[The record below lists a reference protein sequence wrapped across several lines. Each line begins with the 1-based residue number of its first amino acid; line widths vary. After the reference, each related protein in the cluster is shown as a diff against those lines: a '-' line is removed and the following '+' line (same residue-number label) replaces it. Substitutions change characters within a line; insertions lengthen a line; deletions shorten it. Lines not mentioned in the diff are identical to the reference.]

1 MQTTKG
7 STEREACPVEEQ
19 YILLQS
25 VLRDHQL
32 PATVDRT
39 DSPRTRHTKND
50 ITIVILAEVEE
61 GIPPLFEGNRQC
73 PDGAL
78 LVLTTPWL
86 SREPSSRDV
95 TMSSLY
101 VHKAISMS
109 AGQTYLDTFSPPRRA
124 TYVVNHLTG
133 AITAGRRT
141 EGEAMA
147 EWRLDCP
154 LASSMKLSARV
165 DNKLLTRMMCAEIG
179 VPTPVTLG
187 LLLKG
192 EIGDECSERIPTV
205 TALTLQSKEVNA
217 DWLRAH
223 VERFLSSDVMMQ
235 YDKVVVKPFGP
246 PWYACQNVT
255 FHAKSQTGSIVKA
268 VLDLLTMID
277 PGEGILVESF
287 LETMEPLVSR
297 SDGRHAVN
305 VEGIQLAL
313 RARAVVSR
321 TPLDGARMTQI
332 VCGIGDASQPLGGLS
347 TISISLELMLRKWG
361 LRDVSQQKE
370 IRDVIRRGSEKLLL
384 ELMDREKRLRE
395 EERGGAGA
403 QTETIGL
410 DYVFTKKNDVITPV
424 VIEVNSHDCLF
435 VSTVHELLN
444 PLCRGQAARTWVQT
458 MVARSQRYLMYG
470 KTVLSI
476 GAGRVT
482 RQLWRD
488 AKQWGLKTVI
498 VEANKDHAARQDV
511 SWFLHYDYT
520 DHTRDKEHAHA
531 IVQLIQSRVGHV
543 DGCLT
548 PTDDACPLASL
559 VAEGLNLRHTSS
571 YTAAMSAKNKLLTMK
586 MLKDNSY
593 DPPHTLPTKLFS
605 SPVAM
610 VTGPDALEEAVKQV
624 PLPAVMKLQFG
635 SMSAATKHVQ
645 NLPEAAEHVQH
656 AQATIRTHADL
667 HGMGEGHGH
676 GFLLMPRL
684 MGTEHDVDVVMF
696 EGQLMAAFLSDT
708 GPTHEPFFRET
719 VGAIPSV
726 LDEEQERVLIAA
738 AESCCRG
745 LGLTTGV
752 FNVEMMLTP
761 RGPKLLEINARM
773 SAFYKREW
781 LRRIYHVD
789 LLELALM
796 AACGV
801 RPMTSN

>member
-1 MQTTKG
+1 
-7 STEREACPVEEQ
+7 
-19 YILLQS
+19 
-25 VLRDHQL
+25 
-32 PATVDRT
+32 
-39 DSPRTRHTKND
+39 
-50 ITIVILAEVEE
+50 
-61 GIPPLFEGNRQC
+61 
-73 PDGAL
+73 
-78 LVLTTPWL
+78 
-86 SREPSSRDV
+86 
-95 TMSSLY
+95 
-101 VHKAISMS
+101 
-109 AGQTYLDTFSPPRRA
+109 
-124 TYVVNHLTG
+124 
-133 AITAGRRT
+133 
-141 EGEAMA
+141 MA

-313 RARAVVSR
+313 RARAV
-321 TPLDGARMTQI
+321 I

-403 QTETIGL
+403 QTETIGGTDMGT
-410 DYVFTKKNDVITPV
+410 DYG
-424 VIEVNSHDCLF
+424 
-435 VSTVHELLN
+435 
-444 PLCRGQAARTWVQT
+444 GQ
-458 MVARSQRYLMYG
+458 
-470 KTVLSI
+470 
-476 GAGRVT
+476 VT
-482 RQLWRD
+482 ALPY
-488 AKQWGLKTVI
+488 TVI

-531 IVQLIQSRVGHV
+531 IVQLIQSRV
-543 DGCLT
+543 
-548 PTDDACPLASL
+548 
-559 VAEGLNLRHTSS
+559 
-571 YTAAMSAKNKLLTMK
+571 
-586 MLKDNSY
+586 
-593 DPPHTLPTKLFS
+593 
-605 SPVAM
+605 
-610 VTGPDALEEAVKQV
+610 
-624 PLPAVMKLQFG
+624 
-635 SMSAATKHVQ
+635 AATKHVQ

-738 AESCCRG
+738 ADSCCRG

-801 RPMTSN
+801 RPMTSNSPQGGYSSRAAREDNGQLIGLLLFASRHGNALATTATPEHLRDLHERGCILYVPMLDPAVRFTRGYERPVGSLAVHAPTLDEARAKLVATCVTLGLETEDSLADVMKDFVLL